1 VTRTL
6 ALALLVTWMAYA
18 WRGGAL
24 LVREIAQAR
33 RDGRW
38 GVALTIVAGVAANLL
53 NLAYTLAY
61 DALGLPELSLGLPA
75 PARVAGLCLAILAF
89 AWIVWS
95 RTSLGEAWS
104 SGIDRVG
111 ALCTRG
117 PYRVVRHPIYA
128 GAVAFYGGLL
138 LAQSNIP
145 GVLAYGGHIGGFVA
159 KTGIEDRILRSR
171 ADDYRRYA
179 ARTPWRLI
187 PRVW

>member
-6 ALALLVTWMAYA
+6 ALALLVVWMAYA

-24 LVREIAQAR
+24 LVREIARAR
-33 RDGRW
+33 RAGHA
-38 GVALTIVAGVAANLL
+38 GEALAIVAGVTANLV
-53 NLAYTLAY
+53 NLAYSVSY

-75 PARVAGLCLAILAF
+75 PAPVAGLGVATLAF

-104 SGIDRVG
+104 SGIDRTG
-111 ALCTRG
+111 ELCTRG
-117 PYRVVRHPIYA
+117 PYRLVRHPIYA
-128 GAVAFYGGLL
+128 GAIALYGGLL
-138 LAQSNIP
+138 VAQNNVP
-145 GVLAYGGHIGGFVA
+145 GLLAYGGHIGGFLT
-159 KTGIEDRILRSR
+159 KTAVEDRQLRSR
-171 ADDYRRYA
+171 AEDYRRYA